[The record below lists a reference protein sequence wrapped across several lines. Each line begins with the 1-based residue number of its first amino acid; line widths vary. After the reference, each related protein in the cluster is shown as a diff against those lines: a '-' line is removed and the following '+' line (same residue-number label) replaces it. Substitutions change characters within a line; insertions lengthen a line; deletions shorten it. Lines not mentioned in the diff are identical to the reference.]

1 MDRKEQIRVQVVG
14 PVPAFDDLPEINKE
28 RFARALLWARELE
41 KEEQKR

>member
-1 MDRKEQIRVQVVG
+1 MDGKEQLRVQVVG